1 MVEVNRALRY
11 VNAVT
16 GIALVVAA
24 IAVYWFLWRP
34 MPQVSGTLTAGVAAP
49 VTVARDALGV
59 PHIKASSIEDALFAQ
74 GYVTAQDRLW
84 QMDAIR
90 RLASGEL
97 AEIVGAAAVESDKE
111 ARRLR
116 LRRAA
121 EDHVKTMPTADRVW
135 LAAYARGVNEYI
147 DSHRANLPPEF
158 RLLRY
163 QPRPWSMA
171 DSIVVALHMYRT
183 LTSSWK
189 DELEKSQMLDGG
201 DASKVAAL
209 FPIRTGREIIPGS
222 NAWAVAGSRSATGK
236 PILAN
241 DPHLEFSFPSTWY
254 QVHLQGGAMDV
265 IGVSLPGVPTVII
278 GHNQQIAWGVTNLG
292 FDVQDLYIEKLDVNS
307 GRYLFRGAIE
317 QARPEVEQITVK
329 DGPVQTMQAWITRHG
344 AASIND
350 RGRMLALRW
359 TATEQG
365 FQFPFVEINTAKN
378 WTEFRTALKRFP
390 GPGQNFVYADID
402 GNIGYQATGKLPIR
416 TNYTGDLPVD
426 GSSGEFEWQ
435 GYIPFEELPTA
446 YNPPSGMIVTAN
458 QNPWPISTTT
468 RVNGQF
474 APPYRSA
481 QIDARLRSKTKWK
494 PEEMLS
500 IQTDV
505 YSGFLKF
512 VAEATIQAAEK
523 KNSTQE
529 SALKILKEWNG
540 QMSKDLSAPFIATL
554 TYQHIRL
561 ALAEKASPRK
571 GAIYDY
577 EMAPS
582 AVEKLLRDRP
592 KDWFDNWNTVIS
604 QSFADAIEEGQRI
617 QGSDPAKWQWGQYLQ
632 VNLQH
637 PVLSRLPWAGKY
649 FQLPATAMNG
659 SSTTVKQTSRRLG
672 PSMRFITDLSNWDGS
687 FNNVTIGQSD
697 HYFSGHFKDQWAAY
711 LNGTSFPMQ
720 FGKVIAKDTLTIEPK
735 R

>member
-1 MVEVNRALRY
+1 MEVNRALRY

-24 IAVYWFLWRP
+24 IAVYWFMWRP
-34 MPQVSGTLTAGVAAP
+34 MPQVSGTLTAGVAAS

-59 PHIKASSIEDALFAQ
+59 PHINASSIEDALFAQ

-121 EDHVKTMPTADRVW
+121 EDHVKTMPAADRVW

-222 NAWAVAGSRSATGK
+222 NAWAVAGSRSETGK

-254 QVHLQGGAMDV
+254 QVHLQGGPMDV
-265 IGVSLPGVPTVII
+265 IGVSLPGVPTVIV
-278 GHNQQIAWGVTNLG
+278 GHNQRIAWGVTNLG
-292 FDVQDLYIEKLDVNS
+292 FDVQDLYIEKLDVSS

-317 QARPEVEQITVK
+317 QAKPEVEQIAVK
-329 DGPVQTMQAWITRHG
+329 DAPAQTMQTWITRHG

-416 TNYTGDLPVD
+416 TNYSGDLPVD

-446 YNPPSGMIVTAN
+446 YNPPSGMVVTAN
-458 QNPWPISTTT
+458 QNPWPISNSA

-481 QIDARLRSKTKWK
+481 QIDARLRSKAKWK

-523 KNSTQE
+523 KNSAQE

-540 QMSKDLSAPFIATL
+540 QMNKDLSAPFIATL

-571 GAIYDY
+571 GVIYDY

-582 AVEKLLRDRP
+582 VVEKLLRDRP
-592 KDWFDNWNTVIS
+592 KDWFDSWNAVIS
-604 QSFADAIEEGQRI
+604 QSFTDAIEEGQRI
-617 QGSDPAKWQWGQYLQ
+617 QGSDPTKWQWGQYLQ

-672 PSMRFITDLSNWDGS
+672 PSMRFIADLSNWDGS
-687 FNNVTIGQSD
+687 FNNLTIGQSD
-697 HYFSGHFKDQWAAY
+697 HYFSGHFKDQWLAY